1 MSLTKLGL
9 VLMLATGACG
19 GPLPAA
25 RKAAQKQSHDQ
36 VKKLETAGLIIG
48 EFGLASNAVVDGDT
62 IKVIGLDASL
72 RLLGIDAEET
82 FKHDKERRAY
92 EAGWEAYL
100 KAQRGNSA
108 HPVKMATPI
117 GDEGKHFAQEFFA
130 GVTTVRLERDHPKE
144 IRDYY
149 NRYLAYVFAEKDGKW
164 LNYNVEIV
172 RAGLSPYFSKYGY
185 SRRFHDDFV
194 AAEQEARAA
203 KRGIWDA
210 TKQHY
215 PDYEE
220 RKVWWDA
227 RAEFI
232 AAFEKEM
239 VGKENWIEL
248 TNSDAIDRLEKH
260 VGKEVIVLGAISS
273 IKGGDKGPTRIM
285 LSRKRTNDFPLIVWD
300 RDVFAATG
308 AEKHQSEYVRV
319 RGFVS
324 RYMNP
329 QWKKYELQIV
339 IDLPSQVSTSSVE
352 SKGPDEEEDFN

>member
-1 MSLTKLGL
+1 MRR
-9 VLMLATGACG
+9 LALLLALAAACG
-19 GPLPAA
+19 GALPQE
-25 RKAAQKQSHDQ
+25 RKAAEKAGHEQ
-36 VKKLETAGLIIG
+36 VKRLEAAGLVIG
-48 EFGLASNAVVDGDT
+48 EFALGPNAVVDGDT
-62 IKVIGLDASL
+62 IKVVGLDASL

-82 FKHDKERRAY
+82 FKHEKERRAY
-92 EAGWEAYL
+92 EAGWEQYL
-100 KAQRGNSA
+100 KAMRGNSA

-117 GDEGKHFAQEFFA
+117 GDEGKHYAQEFFA
-130 GVTTVRLERDHPKE
+130 GVTSVRLERDHPKE

-149 NRYLAYVFAEKDGKW
+149 NRYLAYVFALKDGKW
-164 LNYNVEIV
+164 VDYNVEIV

-194 AAEQEARAA
+194 AAEAEARAA
-203 KRGIWDA
+203 KRGIWDP
-210 TKQHY
+210 TRQHY
-215 PDYEE
+215 PDYDE

-232 AAFEKEM
+232 AAFEREM

-273 IKGGDKGPTRIM
+273 IKGGDKGPTRVM
-285 LSRKRTNDFPLIVWD
+285 LSRKRTNDFPLVVWD
-300 RDVFAATG
+300 RDVLAATG
-308 AEKHQSEYVRV
+308 AEKHQGEYVRV

-324 RYMNP
+324 RYTNP

-339 IDLPSQVSTSSVE
+339 IDLPSQISTSSVE
-352 SKGPDEEEDFN
+352 SVAPEVEEDVN

>member
-1 MSLTKLGL
+1 MSVNKLG
-9 VLMLATGACG
+9 VLLLAVAACG
-19 GPLPAA
+19 GALPQQ
-25 RKAAQKQSHDQ
+25 RKAAEKAGREQ
-36 VKKLETAGLIIG
+36 VQKLEAAGLVIG
-48 EFGLASNAVVDGDT
+48 EFGLAANAVVDGDT
-62 IKVIGLDASL
+62 IKVVGLDASL
-72 RLLGIDAEET
+72 RLFGIDAEET

-92 EAGWEAYL
+92 EAGWEEYL
-100 KAQRGNSA
+100 KAMRGNSA

-117 GDEGKHFAQEFFA
+117 GDDGKKYAQAFFA

-149 NRYLAYVFAEKDGKW
+149 NRYLAYVFVDKDGKSV
-164 LNYNVEIV
+164 NYNVEIV

-185 SRRFHDDFV
+185 SRRFHDEFV

-203 KRGIWDA
+203 KRGIWDP

-232 AAFEKEM
+232 AAFEREM

-260 VGKEVIVLGAISS
+260 VGKEVVVLGAISA

-308 AEKHQSEYVRV
+308 ADRHQGEYVRV

-324 RYMNP
+324 RYTNP

-339 IDLPSQVSTSSVE
+339 IDLPSQISTSSVE
-352 SKGPDEEEDFN
+352 SKGPEEEEEVN